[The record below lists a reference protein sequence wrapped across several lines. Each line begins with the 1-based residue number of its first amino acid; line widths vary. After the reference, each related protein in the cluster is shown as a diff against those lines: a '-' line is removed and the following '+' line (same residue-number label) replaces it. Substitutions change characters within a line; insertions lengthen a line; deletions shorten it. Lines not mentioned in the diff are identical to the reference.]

1 MAQIDENRL
10 IVLLY
15 CEMAILD
22 MRKLSFD
29 KFDFDFRNNYV
40 FNFWN
45 PFDEKKPTE
54 INSFFVISDDYIIL
68 QLSEMDCTS
77 GVNLCVSKY
86 QRVVDLKEKTID
98 KSKNYTLFGSFYNNM
113 KRLNEN
119 TIITADNEAIRL
131 WTY

>member
-1 MAQIDENRL
+1 MRTL
-10 IVLLY
+10 IV
-15 CEMAILD
+15 E
-22 MRKLSFD
+22 
-29 KFDFDFRNNYV
+29 KFDFDFRNYY
-40 FNFWN
+40 FFYFMY
-45 PFDEKKPTE
+45 PFDENKTTE

-68 QLSEMDCTS
+68 QLSDMDCTS

-86 QRVVDLKEKTID
+86 QRVVNLKEKSID

-131 WTY
+131 WEY